1 MGEKLVVSLD
11 EYRSMPR
18 PKVQWLVEGLI
29 PKPGLIVLTAPP
41 KMGKSFFALQVAI
54 NIARG
59 EPVLGFQVPGPRRV
73 LYLQLDTSELI
84 WRDRLEKMYKSG
96 ITLPANVL
104 MPNPSVF
111 QLPCI
116 ITDSKSRETCRQLL
130 KEAEPDLVVVDVYRE
145 VHQSNE
151 NDSTEMKIVNDRIQE
166 VFGTYAVILVHHS
179 KNAYVNAESGEE
191 SHASDP
197 IAESRGSSGITGK
210 ADAIWSLRKDH
221 LAIVP
226 RFAGRQH
233 IHLNHLPGGL
243 WDLTHPGTSGGDRR
257 TEECLALMEAHPK
270 QSPYKVY
277 QQHKARLQA
286 RGISQASFYRIL
298 QDAIENAAPSP
309 STTQYA
315 EPSSPDDVTDEP
327 HSTPSSESPHTE
339 PTTSLE
345 TPSTGH
351 PDTGE
356 AASSAPIGPPAPV
369 SPEALSSCPHVP
381 GSTPSPLLETHP

>member
-11 EYRSMPR
+11 EYRAMPR

-54 NIARG
+54 HIAIG
-59 EPVLGFQVPGPRRV
+59 KPVLGFQVPGPRRV

-84 WRDRLEKMYKSG
+84 WRDRLEKMHKSG
-96 ITLPANVL
+96 ITLPVNVL
-104 MPNPSVF
+104 MPNPAVF

-130 KEAEPDLVVVDVYRE
+130 KEAEPDLVVIDVYRE

-166 VFGTYAVILVHHS
+166 VFGPYAVILVHHS
-179 KNAYVNAESGEE
+179 KKAYVNAESGEE
-191 SHASDP
+191 SHVSDP

-226 RFAGRQH
+226 RFAERQH

-277 QQHKARLQA
+277 QQYKARLQA
-286 RGISQASFYRIL
+286 KGISQASFYRIL
-298 QDAIENAAPSP
+298 QDAIETAAPSP
-309 STTQYA
+309 SIAQCATPSLPYGVA
-315 EPSSPDDVTDEP
+315 GELHSPPSSVPV
-327 HSTPSSESPHTE
+327 HTA
-339 PTTSLE
+339 PTIAPE
-345 TPSTGH
+345 TPSGAH
-351 PDTGE
+351 PDTE
-356 AASSAPIGPPAPV
+356 AVASSMPSGPPVPV
-369 SPEALSSCPHVP
+369 SPEETS
-381 GSTPSPLLETHP
+381 THPYEMVPTVYPPLEMGP